1 LSAAEIAAVRA
12 SGVTAVN
19 LTVGAIGSGP
29 NVFEEIF
36 GYLGYWERELDAH
49 PGVLMKVK
57 RAADL
62 GQAKASGRLG
72 IIYGFQDATPLA
84 RIPGGWTS
92 SPTSGDRVIRPPPQQ
107 DRRGAPATRRKRRR
121 RGDLLHALPRDEG
134 QPMAEDVIR
143 HIEHALNVCGEDH
156 VGIGTDGIISA
167 IELTPEYVQNH
178 REDIANRR
186 RLGISASGE
195 EDVYTFVPDLNTPRR
210 FDTLAACS

>member
-1 LSAAEIAAVRA
+1 
-12 SGVTAVN
+12 
-19 LTVGAIGSGP
+19 
-29 NVFEEIF
+29 
-36 GYLGYWERELDAH
+36 
-49 PGVLMKVK
+49 
-57 RAADL
+57 
-62 GQAKASGRLG
+62 
-72 IIYGFQDATPLA
+72 
-84 RIPGGWTS
+84 
-92 SPTSGDRVIRPPPQQ
+92 
-107 DRRGAPATRRKRRR
+107 
-121 RGDLLHALPRDEG
+121 
-134 QPMAEDVIR
+134 MAEDVIR